1 MVFTRLVLPHQIL
14 LLLGLTRLVISHSSL
29 QKHWV
34 QHRYCLAR
42 LCCHTAA
49 YRNTG
54 YRFCFHWALQD
65 WWFFIPTYRRTDTDI
80 AVTGLQIVQ
89 DWCCLIPAYRSSGTD
104 VAFIC
109 QYSIAVSFQLTE
121 VLAQI
126 LLLLVCTKL
135 LSDSNLHFF
144 TEVLAQIFSF
154 IGLYNYKIAI
164 LLQFTEVLVQ
174 ILVCTRL
181 LSHSNLQMYWHKYFL
196 YWSVQDCCL
205 IPTYRSTGT
214 DIAFIGLFCTTV
226 QDCCLIPTYRSTG
239 TDIFTGLYKVAVL
252 FQLKEVLVQILLL
265 LVCTRKIA
273 VSFHLKKYWYRY
285 CL

>member
-14 LLLGLTRLVISHSSL
+14 LLLGLTRLVISHSNL

-42 LCCHTAA
+42 LRCHTAT

-54 YRFCFHWALQD
+54 YRFCFYWALQD
-65 WWFFIPTYRRTDTDI
+65 CWFFIPTYRSTDTDI
-80 AVTGLQIVQ
+80 AVTGLQTIH
-89 DWCCLIPAYRSSGTD
+89 DWCCLIPTYRSTGTD
-104 VAFIC
+104 VAFIG

-135 LSDSNLHFF
+135 LSHLHLF

-154 IGLYNYKIAI
+154 IGLYNYKIAVS
-164 LLQFTEVLVQ
+164 LQFTGVLVQILPLLVCTIFLSDSNLQKYSHKYFLYCLYKIVVAFQLTEVLVVVQ
-174 ILVCTRL
+174 ILLLLVCTRL
-181 LSHSNLQMYWHKYFL
+181 LSHFNLQKYWYRYCL

-205 IPTYRSTGT
+205 IPTYRSTST
-214 DIAFIGLFCTTV
+214 DIFYWSV
-226 QDCCLIPTYRSTG
+226 QDCC
-239 TDIFTGLYKVAVL
+239 FVA
-252 FQLKEVLVQILLL
+252 
-265 LVCTRKIA
+265 T
-273 VSFHLKKYWYRY
+273 
-285 CL
+285 